1 MDSQEKDESR
11 ARLRDEAL
19 ARRMG
24 EALDRISAAGA
35 GDCPDAELI
44 AAYHE
49 RTLHREESAQ
59 CESHFAGCSR
69 CRKILAVLAAS
80 VDAPLSETEVAR
92 LGELVAAAAR
102 PVDAAPHPPA
112 RIIRSNRFNWR
123 ARWMA
128 PALGVAAVLA
138 VWLAMRAPWRT
149 TGQAP
154 TETLVAQAPKS
165 ELPQERDLRS
175 LDEISGTES
184 KKAPEPAAAIP
195 TDRSPAK
202 TAPAA
207 AAPKSPETNR
217 AADGKSLDQ
226 LKAKVATAETAPRN
240 EKESRAAAASAAS
253 GVIAPAA
260 APPVAAVAQLQTA
273 NEVAAPSPPGTGAA
287 SNSPALD
294 KQAMNGPAGE
304 AVRSAPR
311 PAAEMADNR
320 QRVRAFSSVMDARKA
335 GEIQIESPSGK
346 VFWRAGMGGKIQRSS
361 DAGRTWIPQPG
372 ASQSDWLAGAATS
385 DTVCWLVGRNG
396 SIARTIDGEH
406 WMQIASPAAAARSS
420 GRFPDWMSV
429 TASGAQIA
437 TVTSTANQRYR
448 TEDGGQT
455 WRLQ

>member
-49 RTLHREESAQ
+49 RTLHPEEIAQ

-102 PVDAAPHPPA
+102 PADAATHPPA
-112 RIIRSNRFNWR
+112 KIIYSKRFNWR
-123 ARWMA
+123 ARWLA

-138 VWLAMRAPWRT
+138 MWFAMRAPWST

-154 TETLVAQAPKS
+154 AETLVAQAPKS
-165 ELPQERDLRS
+165 ETPQQKDLRS
-175 LDEISGTES
+175 LDEVSGTES

-195 TDRSPAK
+195 SDRSPAK
-202 TAPAA
+202 SALAAVAPE
-207 AAPKSPETNR
+207 SPETNR
-217 AADGKSLDQ
+217 AADSNSLEQ
-226 LKAKVATAETAPRN
+226 RKAKVAAAETVPRN

-260 APPVAAVAQLQTA
+260 PPPVAAVAQLQAA
-273 NEVAAPSPPGTGAA
+273 NGVAAPISPGTDAT

-294 KQAMNGPAGE
+294 KQAMGSLEEGSSKSA
-304 AVRSAPR
+304 ARSA
-311 PAAEMADNR
+311 AEIANGG
-320 QRVRAFSSVMDARKA
+320 QRVQALSSAMGAAKSEA
-335 GEIQIESPSGK
+335 IQIEAPSGK
-346 VFWRAGMGGKIQRSS
+346 VLWRAGMGGKIERSS

-372 ASQSDWLAGAATS
+372 ASQSDWLTGAATS

-396 SIARTIDGEH
+396 SIARTTDGEH
-406 WMQIASPAAAARSS
+406 WMQIASPGAAS
-420 GRFPDWMSV
+420 GPANQFPDWMSV
-429 TASGAQIA
+429 TASNAQIA
-437 TVTSTANQRYR
+437 TITSSANQRYR

>member
-1 MDSQEKDESR
+1 MDLQDKDESR

-49 RTLHREESAQ
+49 RTLHPEEMVQ

-92 LGELVAAAAR
+92 LGELVAVAAR
-102 PVDAAPHPPA
+102 PADAATHRTA
-112 RIIRSNRFNWR
+112 KIIQSNRFNWR
-123 ARWMA
+123 ARWLA

-138 VWLAMRAPWRT
+138 VWFAMRAPWRT
-149 TGQAP
+149 TGQVP

-165 ELPQERDLRS
+165 EMPRERDLRS
-175 LDEISGTES
+175 LDEVSGTES
-184 KKAPEPAAAIP
+184 KKAPE
-195 TDRSPAK
+195 
-202 TAPAA
+202 
-207 AAPKSPETNR
+207 SPETNQ

-226 LKAKVATAETAPRN
+226 LKAKVAAAETAPRN

-260 APPVAAVAQLQTA
+260 APPVAAVAELQAA
-273 NEVAAPSPPGTGAA
+273 NEVAAPSSMGTGAA

-294 KQAMNGPAGE
+294 KQAMGRIEAGS
-304 AVRSAPR
+304 AKSAPR

-320 QRVRAFSSVMDARKA
+320 QRVQALSSVMNARKA
-335 GEIQIESPSGK
+335 GEIQIEAPSGK
-346 VFWRAGMGGKIQRSS
+346 VLWRAGMGGKIQRSP
-361 DAGRTWIPQPG
+361 DAGRTWIPQAS
-372 ASQSDWLAGAATS
+372 ASQHDWLAGAAIS

-396 SIARTIDGEH
+396 SIARTTDGEH
-406 WMQIASPAAAARSS
+406 WMQIASPGAAFGPANQ
-420 GRFPDWMSV
+420 FPDWTSV
-429 TASGAQIA
+429 TASNAQIA
-437 TVTSTANQRYR
+437 TIASSSNQRYR